1 MSFGDRVPV
10 RRVTVSTF
18 RSSLARLGLVAFALV
33 LTAVVGVDALGDEV
47 MPKRLV
53 EVSPGLYRSGQ
64 IAPRL
69 VHGVLEDLGIGKVVW
84 MTHYD
89 ATRESHRT
97 EREAIDELGIERLHF
112 PMRGNG
118 TGKLSRYA
126 DAIAEVAEARRE
138 GVPVLVHCAAGA
150 RRSAA
155 VISMYQLL
163 VEGRDA
169 AAVYAELDRFGKRP
183 VAESP
188 LLPYLN
194 ENMQELAEQLVERGV
209 IERVPRPLP
218 LLRPPPDD
226 SLATRIARLVELDA
240 PGSLPAL

>member
-1 MSFGDRVPV
+1 MRIVRFGLPQ
-10 RRVTVSTF
+10 
-18 RSSLARLGLVAFALV
+18 LALLALALV
-33 LTAVVGVDALGDEV
+33 TTAVIGVDALGDEV
-47 MPKRLV
+47 RPKRLV

-64 IAPRL
+64 ISPRL
-69 VHGVLEDLGIGKVVW
+69 VRGVLEDLAIGKVIW

-89 ATRESHRT
+89 ESRESHRV
-97 EREAIDELGIERLHF
+97 ERAAIDELGIERLHY
-112 PMRGNG
+112 PMRGDG

-126 DAIAEVAEARRE
+126 DAIAEVAEARRA
-138 GVPVLVHCAAGA
+138 GMPVLVHCAAGA

-169 AAVYAELDRFGKRP
+169 ALVYDELDRFGKRS
-183 VAESP
+183 VADSP

-194 ENMQELAEQLVERGV
+194 ENMGSLAELLVERGV
-209 IERVPRPLP
+209 IARVPTPLP
-218 LLRPPPDD
+218 LLQPPADN
-226 SLATRIARLVELDA
+226 SLATRIARFVRPDA

>member
-1 MSFGDRVPV
+1 
-10 RRVTVSTF
+10 VTVRTLRLSI
-18 RSSLARLGLVAFALV
+18 ARVGLVAFGLV
-33 LTAVVGVDALGDEV
+33 LTAVVGVDALGDDV

-64 IAPRL
+64 ISPRL
-69 VHGVLEDLGIGKVVW
+69 VHGVLEDLRIGKVVW
-84 MTHYD
+84 MTHFD
-89 ATRESHRT
+89 ESRKSHRA
-97 EREAIDELGIERLHF
+97 ERDAIDELGIERLHF
-112 PMRGNG
+112 PMRGDG

-126 DAIAEVAEARRE
+126 DAIAEVAEARRAD
-138 GVPVLVHCAAGA
+138 VPVLVHCAAGA

-169 AAVYAELDRFGKRP
+169 ALVYDELDRFGKRP
-183 VAESP
+183 VADSP

-194 ENMQELAEQLVERGV
+194 EHMQELAELLVDRGV
-209 IERVPRPLP
+209 IDRVPQPLP

-226 SLATRIARLVELDA
+226 SVATRFVRLVQPEA